1 MVSFSRN
8 SVAQYQT
15 HRDHKFRWSVSKN
28 NRANV
33 HFSLFPPS
41 PLLSLFSAGARA
53 NSLITNRKKVR
64 RCRPTFLPLLIKISS
79 GVPRVE
85 PHADACTASNYVRR
99 DTEEYPPREKHRAF
113 PGRRT
118 PLMDKLLNLG
128 LSLDSI
134 YYALRAENLFSI
146 VDLVDRLFHSCISL
160 TLSLY
165 VREDSDFHSIIL
177 IFIEFEELS
186 FKRQFLGNSRL
197 QRFIFWVVMGIY

>member
-53 NSLITNRKKVR
+53 SSLITNRKKVR

-79 GVPRVE
+79 SVPRVE